1 METESTN
8 GNSETSE
15 IHISVVVI
23 LFVFS
28 IFILVGNLLTIISI
42 LQFTRRKN
50 TLSLLIVALSLT
62 EVLNALGPNGIALYV
77 FFDKSKDFHDLFTL
91 CRVQAWTIVFLRIA
105 ATLII
110 TLLGLDRVFVTALP
124 HFYHKHWKGKLFIVF
139 FFGVWLCATFIAT
152 WPLLWLEGFHISSD
166 TQGTFCLFPYT
177 NSFAKF
183 FVLFLVCLLVVCC
196 FSFYTIFSMSSKKSF
211 STKLATDVSLVST
224 SSKQQIVTR
233 DGHTSTKDLSRMV
246 ALVVLIYFGC
256 ILPWV
261 VSEPM

>member
-124 HFYHKHWKGKLFIVF
+124 HFTINVGNWKAIHRIF
-139 FFGVWLCATFIAT
+139 
-152 WPLLWLEGFHISSD
+152 LWR
-166 TQGTFCLFPYT
+166 
-177 NSFAKF
+177 
-183 FVLFLVCLLVVCC
+183 
-196 FSFYTIFSMSSKKSF
+196 
-211 STKLATDVSLVST
+211 LALRDVYSHMAS
-224 SSKQQIVTR
+224 
-233 DGHTSTKDLSRMV
+233 
-246 ALVVLIYFGC
+246 
-256 ILPWV
+256 
-261 VSEPM
+261 PMA